1 MKTPAGAVERRLRI
15 ALLVDRFGNRF
26 GGAEAYGVELMR
38 VLGQRHDI
46 EIVARDFDS
55 DLPFPF
61 LPIRFPGWLPSWM
74 RVLYFAWRA
83 DRLTRGRFD
92 IVHSHMNGWAGEIQ
106 VMHVTPVRYNRL
118 TRAKPLKRL
127 TAWLSPR
134 LATYLLLEKS
144 RVRPAPE
151 RRVVAVSGLIMDQ
164 LHRSYGPGL
173 AVDIIAPGVKL
184 PSAADAAQ
192 RQAVRDRLGWD
203 ADTIGC
209 LLVAR
214 NPLRKGLPALL
225 DALGQLP
232 AHYRLLVVGADE
244 ATRERVRGAGAI
256 AHRVALIEPTPEVA
270 QYFSAA
276 DIYAHPTLNDSYG
289 MAPLEAMS
297 HGLPVVVSSPAY
309 CGFAQYLSAGKDALI
324 LQDPRNG
331 AQLAQALERL
341 GSEPELRAS
350 LAERGL
356 AIAREQSWEAVAA
369 RYESLYAQVL
379 REREQAAA

>member
-38 VLGQRHDI
+38 VLGQRHDVSV
-46 EIVARDFDS
+46 VARDFDS
-55 DLPFPF
+55 DLPFCF
-61 LPIRFPGWLPSWM
+61 LPVRFPAWLPSWM

-106 VMHVTPVRYNRL
+106 VMHVTPVRYNRVARVNL
-118 TRAKPLKRL
+118 LQRINS
-127 TAWLSPR
+127 WLSPR
-134 LATYLLLEKS
+134 LATYLLLEKF
-144 RVRPAPE
+144 RVRRAPA

-164 LHRSYGPGL
+164 LHRSYGPEL
-173 AVDIIAPGVKL
+173 QVDIIAPGVKL
-184 PSAADAAQ
+184 PSADVATRRDAIRA
-192 RQAVRDRLGWD
+192 RLGWD
-203 ADTIGC
+203 ANTIGC

-225 DALGQLP
+225 DALAQLP
-232 AHYRLLVVGADE
+232 AHYKLLVVGADE
-244 ATRERVRGAGAI
+244 PTRDRVRAADGV
-256 AHRVALIEPTPEVA
+256 AHRVTLVDPTPDVA
-270 QYFSAA
+270 PYFSAA

-324 LQDPRNG
+324 LQDPRDG

-341 GSEPELRAS
+341 GSEPELRAA
-350 LAERGL
+350 LIARGL
-356 AIAREQSWEAVAA
+356 EIARDQSWETVAS
-369 RYESLYAQVL
+369 RYEALYEKVL
-379 REREQAAA
+379 QARLSG

>member
-1 MKTPAGAVERRLRI
+1 MKTSAGAAERRLRI

-38 VLGQRHDI
+38 VLGQRHDVSV
-46 EIVARDFDS
+46 VARDFDS

-61 LPIRFPGWLPSWM
+61 LPVRFPGWLPSWM
-74 RVLYFAWRA
+74 RVLYFAWKA
-83 DRLTRGRFD
+83 DRLTRGRYD

-118 TRAKPLKRL
+118 TRVKPLKRAL
-127 TAWLSPR
+127 AWLSPR

-144 RVRPAPE
+144 RVRRAPA

-164 LHRSYGPGL
+164 LHRSYGPRL
-173 AVDIIAPGVKL
+173 PVEIIAPGVKL
-184 PSAADAAQ
+184 PAPESAAARAATRAQ
-192 RQAVRDRLGWD
+192 VGWD

-225 DALGQLP
+225 DALALLP
-232 AHYRLLVVGADE
+232 PRYRLLVVGADQ
-244 ATRERVRGAGAI
+244 ATRDRVRAAGAV
-256 AHRVALIEPTPEVA
+256 ASRVSLVDPTPEVA
-270 QYFSAA
+270 RYFAAA
-276 DIYAHPTLNDSYG
+276 DIYAHPTLNDSYA

-324 LQDPRNG
+324 LQDPRDG
-331 AQLAQALERL
+331 AQLAQALQRL
-341 GSEPELRAS
+341 GDEPELRAALS
-350 LAERGL
+350 ERGL
-356 AIAREQSWEAVAA
+356 AIARDQSWEAVAA
-369 RYESLYAQVL
+369 RYEALYRDVL
-379 REREQAAA
+379 AERG

>member
-1 MKTPAGAVERRLRI
+1 MKTSAGAAERRLRI

-38 VLGQRHDI
+38 VLGQRHDVSV
-46 EIVARDFDS
+46 VARDFDS

-61 LPIRFPGWLPSWM
+61 LPVGFPGWLPSWM

-118 TRAKPLKRL
+118 TRVKPLKRVL
-127 TAWLSPR
+127 AWLSPR
-134 LATYLLLEKS
+134 LATYLLLEKF
-144 RVRPAPE
+144 RVRRAPAH
-151 RRVVAVSGLIMDQ
+151 RVVAVSGLIMDQ
-164 LHRSYGPGL
+164 LHRSYGPQL
-173 AVDIIAPGVKL
+173 PVDIIAPGVKL
-184 PSAADAAQ
+184 PGPDAAAARAATRAQ
-192 RQAVRDRLGWD
+192 VGWD
-203 ADTIGC
+203 AATVGC

-225 DALGQLP
+225 DALALLP
-232 AHYRLLVVGADE
+232 AQYRLLVVGADA
-244 ATRERVRGAGAI
+244 ATRDRVRNAGAV
-256 AHRVALIEPTPEVA
+256 ASRVALIDPTPDVA
-270 QYFSAA
+270 RYFAAA
-276 DIYAHPTLNDSYG
+276 DIYAHPTLNDSYA

-324 LQDPRNG
+324 LQDPRDG
-331 AQLAQALERL
+331 AQLAQALQRL
-341 GSEPELRAS
+341 GDEPELRAALS
-350 LAERGL
+350 ERGL
-356 AIAREQSWEAVAA
+356 AIARDQSWETVAA
-369 RYESLYAQVL
+369 RYEDLYRAVL
-379 REREQAAA
+379 AERG

>member
-1 MKTPAGAVERRLRI
+1 MKTAAGAAERRLRI

-38 VLGQRHDI
+38 VLAQRHDI
-46 EIVARDFDS
+46 SVVARDFDS

-61 LPIRFPGWLPSWM
+61 LRVRFPGWLPSWM
-74 RVLYFAWRA
+74 RVAYFAWRA

-106 VMHVTPVRYNRL
+106 VMHVTPVRYNRV
-118 TRAKPLKRL
+118 TRVNPLQRL

-134 LATYLLLEKS
+134 LATYLLLEKW
-144 RVRPAPE
+144 RVRRAPD

-164 LHRSYGPGL
+164 LHRSYGPDL
-173 AVDIIAPGVKL
+173 PVDIIAPGVKL
-184 PSAADAAQ
+184 PVADGAGG
-192 RQAVRDRLGWD
+192 RDATRASLGWD
-203 ADTIGC
+203 AATIGC

-225 DALGQLP
+225 DALAQLP
-232 AHYRLLVVGADE
+232 SQYKLLVVGADE
-244 ATRERVRGAGAI
+244 PTRERVRAAGAI
-256 AHRVALIEPTPEVA
+256 ASRVSLIDPTPEVA
-270 QYFSAA
+270 RYFTAA

-297 HGLPVVVSSPAY
+297 HGLPVVVSSPVY

-324 LQDPRNG
+324 LQDPRDG

-341 GSEPELRAS
+341 GSEPELRAA
-350 LAERGL
+350 LIERGL
-356 AIAREQSWEAVAA
+356 EIARDQSWETVAA
-369 RYESLYAQVL
+369 RYEALYEKVL
-379 REREQAAA
+379 AARG

>member
-1 MKTPAGAVERRLRI
+1 MKTAAGAPERRLRI

-38 VLGQRHDI
+38 VLGKRHDI
-46 EIVARDFDS
+46 SVVARDFDS
-55 DLPFPF
+55 DLPFDY
-61 LPIRFPGWLPSWM
+61 LPVRFPGWLPSWT

-106 VMHVTPVRYNRL
+106 VMHVTPVRYNRI
-118 TRAKPLKRL
+118 TRVTPLQRL

-134 LATYLLLEKS
+134 LATYLMLEKL
-144 RVRPAPE
+144 RVRKTPQ

-164 LHRSYGPGL
+164 LHRSYGEEL

-184 PSAADAAQ
+184 PAPDRDGG
-192 RQAVRDRLGWD
+192 RQATRARLGWD

-225 DALGQLP
+225 DALALLP
-232 AHYRLLVVGADE
+232 PRYRLLVVGADE
-244 ATRERVRGAGAI
+244 PTRERVRAAGDVAR
-256 AHRVALIEPTPEVA
+256 RVTLVDPTPDVA
-270 QYFSAA
+270 QYFNAA
-276 DIYAHPTLNDSYG
+276 DIYTHPTLNDSYG

-297 HGLPVVVSSPAY
+297 HGLPVIVSSPVY
-309 CGFAQYLSAGKDALI
+309 CGFAQYLTAGTDALI
-324 LQDPRNG
+324 LQDPRDG
-331 AQLAQALERL
+331 AQLAQALESL
-341 GSEPELRAS
+341 GSDPQLRAALTS
-350 LAERGL
+350 RGL
-356 AIAREQSWEAVAA
+356 EIARDQSWETVAS
-369 RYESLYAQVL
+369 RYEALYEQVL
-379 REREQAAA
+379 LERH

>member
-1 MKTPAGAVERRLRI
+1 MKTTAGGREQRLRI

-38 VLGQRHDI
+38 VLGQRHKVVV
-46 EIVARDFDS
+46 VARDYDS
-55 DLPFPF
+55 DLQFDF
-61 LPIRFPGWLPSWM
+61 LPVRFPGWLPSWM

-83 DRLTRGRFD
+83 DRLTRGRYD

-106 VMHVTPVRYNRL
+106 VMHVTPVRYNRV
-118 TRAKPLKRL
+118 TRVKPLQRV

-134 LATYLLLEKS
+134 LITYLMLEKL
-144 RVRPAPE
+144 RVRKTPR

-164 LHRSYGPGL
+164 LHRSYGEHLP
-173 AVDIIAPGVKL
+173 VDIIAPGVKL
-184 PSAADAAQ
+184 PATGQGGGRDATRA
-192 RQAVRDRLGWD
+192 RLGWD

-225 DALGQLP
+225 DALALLP
-232 AHYRLLVVGADE
+232 PRYRLLVVGADE
-244 ATRERVRGAGAI
+244 RSRDRVLAAGLI
-256 AHRVALIEPTPEVA
+256 GRVTLVDPTPEVG
-270 QYFSAA
+270 QYFEAA

-297 HGLPVVVSSPAY
+297 YGLPVVVSSPVY
-309 CGFAQYLSAGKDALI
+309 CGFAQYLEAGKDALI
-324 LQDPRNG
+324 LQDPRDG

-341 GSEPELRAS
+341 GSEPELRAA
-350 LAERGL
+350 LTERGL
-356 AIAREQSWEAVAA
+356 QIARDQSWEMVAS
-369 RYESLYAQVL
+369 RYEALYKSVL
-379 REREQAAA
+379 RERG

>member
-1 MKTPAGAVERRLRI
+1 MKTNAGAAERRLRI

-38 VLGQRHDI
+38 VLGQRHDVSV
-46 EIVARDFDS
+46 VARDFDS

-61 LPIRFPGWLPSWM
+61 LPVRFPGWLPSWM

-118 TRAKPLKRL
+118 TRVKPLKRVL
-127 TAWLSPR
+127 AWLSPR
-134 LATYLLLEKS
+134 LATYLLLEKF
-144 RVRPAPE
+144 RVRRAPA

-164 LHRSYGPGL
+164 LHRSYGPQL
-173 AVDIIAPGVKL
+173 PVDIIAPGVKL
-184 PSAADAAQ
+184 PGPEAAAARAATRAQ
-192 RQAVRDRLGWD
+192 VGWD
-203 ADTIGC
+203 AGTIGC

-225 DALGQLP
+225 DALALLP
-232 AHYRLLVVGADE
+232 AQYRLLVVGADE
-244 ATRERVRGAGAI
+244 ATRDRVRNAGAV
-256 AHRVALIEPTPEVA
+256 ASRVALVDPTPDVA
-270 QYFSAA
+270 RYFAAA
-276 DIYAHPTLNDSYG
+276 DIYAHPTLNDSYA

-324 LQDPRNG
+324 LQDPRDG
-331 AQLAQALERL
+331 AQLAQALQRL
-341 GSEPELRAS
+341 GDEPELRAALS
-350 LAERGL
+350 ERGL
-356 AIAREQSWEAVAA
+356 AIARDQSWETVAA
-369 RYESLYAQVL
+369 RYEDLYQAVL
-379 REREQAAA
+379 AERG

>member
-1 MKTPAGAVERRLRI
+1 MKTSAGAAERRLRI

-38 VLGQRHDI
+38 VLGQRHDVSV
-46 EIVARDFDS
+46 VARDFDS

-61 LPIRFPGWLPSWM
+61 LPVRFPGWLPSWM

-118 TRAKPLKRL
+118 TRVKPLKRVL
-127 TAWLSPR
+127 AWLSPR
-134 LATYLLLEKS
+134 LATYLLLEKF
-144 RVRPAPE
+144 RVRRAPA

-164 LHRSYGPGL
+164 LHRSYGPQL
-173 AVDIIAPGVKL
+173 PVDIIAPGVKL
-184 PSAADAAQ
+184 PGPDAAAARATTRAQ
-192 RQAVRDRLGWD
+192 VGWD
-203 ADTIGC
+203 AATIGC

-225 DALGQLP
+225 DALALLP
-232 AHYRLLVVGADE
+232 AQYRLLVVGADA
-244 ATRERVRGAGAI
+244 ATRDRVRNAGAV
-256 AHRVALIEPTPEVA
+256 ASRVALIDPTPDVA
-270 QYFSAA
+270 RYFAAA
-276 DIYAHPTLNDSYG
+276 DIYAHPTLNDSYA

-324 LQDPRNG
+324 LQDPRDG
-331 AQLAQALERL
+331 AQLAQALQRL
-341 GSEPELRAS
+341 GDEPELRAALS
-350 LAERGL
+350 ERGL
-356 AIAREQSWEAVAA
+356 AIARDQSWETVAA
-369 RYESLYAQVL
+369 RYEDLYRAVL
-379 REREQAAA
+379 AERG

>member
-1 MKTPAGAVERRLRI
+1 MKTSAGAAERRLRI

-38 VLGQRHDI
+38 VLGQRHDVSV
-46 EIVARDFDS
+46 VARDFDS

-61 LPIRFPGWLPSWM
+61 LPVRFPGWLPSWM

-118 TRAKPLKRL
+118 TRVKPLKRVL
-127 TAWLSPR
+127 AWLSPR
-134 LATYLLLEKS
+134 LATYLLLEKF
-144 RVRPAPE
+144 RVRRAPAH
-151 RRVVAVSGLIMDQ
+151 RVVAVSGLIMDQ
-164 LHRSYGPGL
+164 LHRSYGSQLP
-173 AVDIIAPGVKL
+173 VDIIAPGVKL
-184 PSAADAAQ
+184 PGPDAAAARAATRAQ
-192 RQAVRDRLGWD
+192 VGWD
-203 ADTIGC
+203 AATIGC

-225 DALGQLP
+225 DALALLP
-232 AHYRLLVVGADE
+232 AQYRLLVVGADA
-244 ATRERVRGAGAI
+244 ATRDRVRNAGAV
-256 AHRVALIEPTPEVA
+256 ASRVALIDPTPDVA
-270 QYFSAA
+270 RYFAAA
-276 DIYAHPTLNDSYG
+276 DIYAHPTLNDSYA

-324 LQDPRNG
+324 LQDPRDG
-331 AQLAQALERL
+331 AQLAQALQRL
-341 GSEPELRAS
+341 GDEPELRAALS
-350 LAERGL
+350 ERGL
-356 AIAREQSWEAVAA
+356 AIARDQSWETVAA
-369 RYESLYAQVL
+369 RYEDLYRAVL
-379 REREQAAA
+379 AERG

>member
-1 MKTPAGAVERRLRI
+1 MKTSAGAAERRLRI

-38 VLGQRHDI
+38 VLGQRHDVSV
-46 EIVARDFDS
+46 VARDFDS

-61 LPIRFPGWLPSWM
+61 LPVRFPGWLPSWM

-83 DRLTRGRFD
+83 DRLTRGHFD

-118 TRAKPLKRL
+118 TRVKPLKRVL
-127 TAWLSPR
+127 AWLSPR
-134 LATYLLLEKS
+134 LATYLLLEKF
-144 RVRPAPE
+144 RVRRAPA

-164 LHRSYGPGL
+164 LHRSYGPQL
-173 AVDIIAPGVKL
+173 PVDIIAPGVKL
-184 PSAADAAQ
+184 PGPDAAAARAATRAQ
-192 RQAVRDRLGWD
+192 VGWD
-203 ADTIGC
+203 AATIGC

-225 DALGQLP
+225 DALALLP
-232 AHYRLLVVGADE
+232 AQYRLLVVGADA
-244 ATRERVRGAGAI
+244 ATRDRVRNAGAV
-256 AHRVALIEPTPEVA
+256 ASRVALIDPTPDVA
-270 QYFSAA
+270 RYFAAA
-276 DIYAHPTLNDSYG
+276 DIYAHPTLNDSYA

-324 LQDPRNG
+324 LQDPRDG
-331 AQLAQALERL
+331 AQLAQALQRL
-341 GSEPELRAS
+341 GDEPELRAALS
-350 LAERGL
+350 ERGL
-356 AIAREQSWEAVAA
+356 AIARDQSWETVAA
-369 RYESLYAQVL
+369 RYEDLYRAVL
-379 REREQAAA
+379 AERG

>member
-1 MKTPAGAVERRLRI
+1 MKTSAGAAERRLRI

-38 VLGQRHDI
+38 VLGQRHDVSV
-46 EIVARDFDS
+46 VARDFDS

-61 LPIRFPGWLPSWM
+61 LPVRFPGWLPSWM

-118 TRAKPLKRL
+118 TRVKPLKRVL
-127 TAWLSPR
+127 AWLSPR
-134 LATYLLLEKS
+134 LATYLLLEKF
-144 RVRPAPE
+144 RVRRAPA

-164 LHRSYGPGL
+164 LHRSYGPQL
-173 AVDIIAPGVKL
+173 PVDIIAPGVKL
-184 PSAADAAQ
+184 PGPDAAAARAATRAQ
-192 RQAVRDRLGWD
+192 VGWD
-203 ADTIGC
+203 AATIGC

-225 DALGQLP
+225 DALALLP
-232 AHYRLLVVGADE
+232 AQYRLLVVGADA
-244 ATRERVRGAGAI
+244 ATRDRVRNAGAV
-256 AHRVALIEPTPEVA
+256 ASRVALIDPTPDVA
-270 QYFSAA
+270 RYFAAA
-276 DIYAHPTLNDSYG
+276 DIYAHPTLNDSYA

-324 LQDPRNG
+324 LQDPRDG
-331 AQLAQALERL
+331 AQLAQALQRL
-341 GSEPELRAS
+341 GDEPELRAALS
-350 LAERGL
+350 ERGL
-356 AIAREQSWEAVAA
+356 AIARDQSWETVAA
-369 RYESLYAQVL
+369 RYEDLYRAVL
-379 REREQAAA
+379 AERG

>member
-1 MKTPAGAVERRLRI
+1 
-15 ALLVDRFGNRF
+15 
-26 GGAEAYGVELMR
+26 MR

-55 DLPFPF
+55 DLPFPSC
-61 LPIRFPGWLPSWM
+61 PSVSPAGCPVGCACCISHGAPTGSRAAGSTSCIR
-74 RVLYFAWRA
+74 
-83 DRLTRGRFD
+83 T
-92 IVHSHMNGWAGEIQ
+92 NGWAGEIQ

-127 TAWLSPR
+127 TAWLSPGCDLPAAR
-134 LATYLLLEKS
+134 EIARAS
-144 RVRPAPE
+144 GARAPRGGRVRADHGPAAP
-151 RRVVAVSGLIMDQ
+151 Q
-164 LHRSYGPGL
+164 LRSGL

-214 NPLRKGLPALL
+214 NPLRKGCRRCWTLGAAARALPA
-225 DALGQLP
+225 AGGRGRRSH
-232 AHYRLLVVGADE
+232 AR
-244 ATRERVRGAGAI
+244 TRARRRR
-256 AHRVALIEPTPEVA
+256 HRAPGRPDRTHPEVA

-309 CGFAQYLSAGKDALI
+309 CGFAQYLSAG
-324 LQDPRNG
+324 RT
-331 AQLAQALERL
+331 R
-341 GSEPELRAS
+341 
-350 LAERGL
+350 
-356 AIAREQSWEAVAA
+356 
-369 RYESLYAQVL
+369 
-379 REREQAAA
+379 

>member
-15 ALLVDRFGNRF
+15 ALLVNRFGNRF

-225 DALGQLP
+225 DALAQLP

>member
-38 VLGQRHDI
+38 VLGERHDVSV
-46 EIVARDFDS
+46 VARDFDS
-55 DLPFPF
+55 DLPFDF
-61 LPIRFPGWLPSWM
+61 LPVRFPSWLPSWM

-106 VMHVTPVRYNRL
+106 VMHVTPVRYNRVA
-118 TRAKPLKRL
+118 RVNPVQRFR
-127 TAWLSPR
+127 AWLSPR
-134 LATYLLLEKS
+134 LATYLLLEKL
-144 RVRPAPE
+144 RVRQSPA
-151 RRVVAVSGLIMDQ
+151 RHVVAVSGLIMDQ
-164 LHRSYGPGL
+164 LHRSYGPQL
-173 AVDIIAPGVKL
+173 KVDIIAPGVKL
-184 PSAADAAQ
+184 PSPDLALRREATRA
-192 RQAVRDRLGWD
+192 RLGWD

-225 DALGQLP
+225 DALAQLP
-232 AHYRLLVVGADE
+232 AQYKLLVVGADD
-244 ATRERVRGAGAI
+244 ATRDRVRAAGGI
-256 AHRVALIEPTPEVA
+256 AHRVTLIDPTPEVA

-324 LQDPRNG
+324 LQDPRDG

-341 GSEPELRAS
+341 GSEPDLRAA
-350 LAERGL
+350 LTERGL
-356 AIAREQSWEAVAA
+356 AIARDQSWETVAA
-369 RYESLYAQVL
+369 RYEALYEKVL
-379 REREQAAA
+379 QARQQA

>member
-1 MKTPAGAVERRLRI
+1 MKTPAGAAERRLRI

-46 EIVARDFDS
+46 SVVARDFDS

-61 LPIRFPGWLPSWM
+61 HPVRFPGWLPSWM
-74 RVLYFAWRA
+74 RVLYFAWKA
-83 DRLTRGRFD
+83 DRLTRGRYD

-118 TRAKPLKRL
+118 TRAKPLKRVL
-127 TAWLSPR
+127 AWLSPR

-144 RVRPAPE
+144 RVRRAPA

-164 LHRSYGPGL
+164 LHRSYGPQL
-173 AVDIIAPGVKL
+173 PVEIIAPGVKL
-184 PSAADAAQ
+184 PAPEAADSRAAT
-192 RQAVRDRLGWD
+192 RASLGWE

-225 DALGQLP
+225 DALALLP
-232 AHYRLLVVGADE
+232 ALYRLLVVGADA
-244 ATRERVRGAGAI
+244 ATRERVRAAGAV
-256 AHRVALIEPTPEVA
+256 ANRVTLVDPTPDVA
-270 QYFSAA
+270 RYFAAA
-276 DIYAHPTLNDSYG
+276 DIYAHPTLNDSYA

-324 LQDPRNG
+324 LQDPRDG
-331 AQLAQALERL
+331 AQLAQALQRL
-341 GSEPELRAS
+341 GDEPELRAALS
-350 LAERGL
+350 ERGL
-356 AIAREQSWEAVAA
+356 AIARDQSWETVAS
-369 RYESLYAQVL
+369 RYEDLYHGVL
-379 REREQAAA
+379 AERG

>member
-1 MKTPAGAVERRLRI
+1 MKTSAGAAERRLRI

-38 VLGQRHDI
+38 VLGQRHDVSV
-46 EIVARDFDS
+46 VARDFDS

-61 LPIRFPGWLPSWM
+61 LPVRFPGWLPSWM
-74 RVLYFAWRA
+74 RVLYFAWKA
-83 DRLTRGRFD
+83 DRLTRGRYD

-118 TRAKPLKRL
+118 IRVKPLKRAL
-127 TAWLSPR
+127 AWFSPR

-144 RVRPAPE
+144 RVRRAPA

-164 LHRSYGPGL
+164 LHRSYGPQL
-173 AVDIIAPGVKL
+173 PVEIIAPGVKL
-184 PSAADAAQ
+184 PAPEAAAARAATRAQ
-192 RQAVRDRLGWD
+192 VGWD

-225 DALGQLP
+225 DALALLP
-232 AHYRLLVVGADE
+232 PRYRLLVVGADQ
-244 ATRERVRGAGAI
+244 ATRDRVRAAGAV
-256 AHRVALIEPTPEVA
+256 ASRVSLVDPTPEVA
-270 QYFSAA
+270 RYFAAA
-276 DIYAHPTLNDSYG
+276 DIYAHPTLNDSYA

-324 LQDPRNG
+324 LQDPRDG
-331 AQLAQALERL
+331 AQLAQALQRL
-341 GSEPELRAS
+341 GDEPELRAALS
-350 LAERGL
+350 ERGL
-356 AIAREQSWEAVAA
+356 AIARDQSWEAVAA
-369 RYESLYAQVL
+369 RYEALYQAVL
-379 REREQAAA
+379 AERA

>member
-1 MKTPAGAVERRLRI
+1 MKTPAGALERRLRI

-38 VLGQRHDI
+38 VLGQRHDVSV
-46 EIVARDFDS
+46 VARDFDS

-61 LPIRFPGWLPSWM
+61 LPVRFPGWLPSWM

-83 DRLTRGRFD
+83 DRLTRGRYD

-118 TRAKPLKRL
+118 TRVKPLKRL

-134 LATYLLLEKS
+134 LATYLLLEKW
-144 RVRPAPE
+144 RVRQAPA

-164 LHRSYGPGL
+164 LHRSYGPQL
-173 AVDIIAPGVKL
+173 PVDIIAPGVKL
-184 PSAADAAQ
+184 PTAAQ
-192 RQAVRDRLGWD
+192 MDGREATRASLGWD

-225 DALGQLP
+225 EALAQLP
-232 AHYRLLVVGADE
+232 PQYRLLVVGADQP
-244 ATRERVRGAGAI
+244 TRERVKSAGAI
-256 AHRVALIEPTPEVA
+256 ASRVTLIDPTPDVA
-270 QYFSAA
+270 RYFSAA

-324 LQDPRNG
+324 LQDPRDG

-341 GSEPELRAS
+341 GSEPGLRAA

-369 RYESLYAQVL
+369 RYEALYEKVL
-379 REREQAAA
+379 QERG

>member
-1 MKTPAGAVERRLRI
+1 M
-15 ALLVDRFGNRF
+15 
-26 GGAEAYGVELMR
+26 
-38 VLGQRHDI
+38 
-46 EIVARDFDS
+46 
-55 DLPFPF
+55 
-61 LPIRFPGWLPSWM
+61 
-74 RVLYFAWRA
+74 
-83 DRLTRGRFD
+83 
-92 IVHSHMNGWAGEIQ
+92 
-106 VMHVTPVRYNRL
+106 
-118 TRAKPLKRL
+118 
-127 TAWLSPR
+127 
-134 LATYLLLEKS
+134 
-144 RVRPAPE
+144 RPAPE

-214 NPLRKGLPALL
+214 NPLRKVAGA
-225 DALGQLP
+225 AGRLGQLP

-309 CGFAQYLSAGKDALI
+309 CGFAQYLSGQGRADPAG
-324 LQDPRNG
+324 PRNG

-369 RYESLYAQVL
+369 RYEASTRRCCANGSRRRPDRENRKRGVHRPVL
-379 REREQAAA
+379 RPCPGR

>member
-1 MKTPAGAVERRLRI
+1 MKTPAGALERRLRI

-38 VLGQRHDI
+38 VLGQRHDVSV
-46 EIVARDFDS
+46 VARDFDS

-61 LPIRFPGWLPSWM
+61 LPVRFPGWLPSWM

-83 DRLTRGRFD
+83 DRLTRGRYD

-118 TRAKPLKRL
+118 TRVKPLKRL

-134 LATYLLLEKS
+134 LATYLLLEKW
-144 RVRPAPE
+144 RVRQAPA

-164 LHRSYGPGL
+164 LHRSYGPQL
-173 AVDIIAPGVKL
+173 PVDIIAPGVKL
-184 PSAADAAQ
+184 PTAAQ
-192 RQAVRDRLGWD
+192 MDGREATRASLGWD

-225 DALGQLP
+225 DALAQLP
-232 AHYRLLVVGADE
+232 PQYRLLVVGADQP
-244 ATRERVRGAGAI
+244 TRDRVQAAGAI
-256 AHRVALIEPTPEVA
+256 ASRVTLIDPTPDVA
-270 QYFSAA
+270 RYFSAA

-324 LQDPRNG
+324 LQDPRDG

-341 GSEPELRAS
+341 GSEPGLRAA

-369 RYESLYAQVL
+369 RYEALYEKVL
-379 REREQAAA
+379 QERG